1 MALPGAEILD
11 INTSPPESVHWEE
24 VEHVALTKAFLNHPE
39 AFLKHLAD

>member
-11 INTSPPESVHWEE
+11 INTSPPMAVHWEE